1 MEGGQ
6 AIHIQKRG
14 ESSITVRSGESGYV
28 DSVILTV
35 SENDSRLVRVK
46 VRDERI
52 PELGD
57 KFASRHGQKG
67 VIGAIVPQEDLPF
80 TADGIIPDLVVNPHS
95 IPSRMTVGQLLE
107 MIGGKVGAIEGRVI
121 NGTAF
126 QGEPEESLREE
137 LLRTGFRKAGIGRG
151 DETPV
156 KKAAWTRG
164 IRRMK
169 EQGRKEKLSEE
180 DLTKMELERAGFKFS
195 GREAMYDG
203 ITGRKFSAD
212 IFIGVIYYQK
222 LHHMAASKFQ
232 ARARGPIQL
241 LNRQPT
247 EGRSRQG
254 GLRFGEMERD
264 AIIAHGAAM
273 VLKDRM
279 LDQSD
284 GVTLHI
290 CGDPECGHVAIYDY
304 RTREFVCPV
313 CKSTSNIRTIKTS
326 YSFKLMSLG
335 VVMRMKLGELK

>member
-126 QGEPEESLREE
+126 QGEPEESLRE
-137 LLRTGFRKAGIGRG
+137 
-151 DETPV
+151 
-156 KKAAWTRG
+156 
-164 IRRMK
+164 
-169 EQGRKEKLSEE
+169 
-180 DLTKMELERAGFKFS
+180 
-195 GREAMYDG
+195 
-203 ITGRKFSAD
+203 
-212 IFIGVIYYQK
+212 
-222 LHHMAASKFQ
+222 
-232 ARARGPIQL
+232 
-241 LNRQPT
+241 
-247 EGRSRQG
+247 
-254 GLRFGEMERD
+254 
-264 AIIAHGAAM
+264 
-273 VLKDRM
+273 
-279 LDQSD
+279 
-284 GVTLHI
+284 
-290 CGDPECGHVAIYDY
+290 
-304 RTREFVCPV
+304 
-313 CKSTSNIRTIKTS
+313 
-326 YSFKLMSLG
+326 
-335 VVMRMKLGELK
+335 